1 MHLCFK
7 WLSKFQKILI
17 EKNSPN
23 ILVHISVSWN
33 LNQFSCVRPRFF
45 SISSFSLQRSHNVSH
60 NFAGATQPTTRHQDI
75 LWLWVPE
82 WMSRGHLQDIRG
94 ASEEAESW
102 LPLNHLWHFPA
113 VWLCWSADRPELL
126 GLPEKSR
133 QLCSPQQG
141 LVKREDL
148 HNAEKAGRSLIPLGM
163 CCSNDR
169 DIMISSTII
178 IVTHV
183 VSIYVDIALL
193 LQHISSLILQTYSE
207 ALFCLWFSFKDEV
220 L

>member
-1 MHLCFK
+1 MC
-7 WLSKFQKILI
+7 
-17 EKNSPN
+17 
-23 ILVHISVSWN
+23 
-33 LNQFSCVRPRFF
+33 
-45 SISSFSLQRSHNVSH
+45 FSL
-60 NFAGATQPTTRHQDI
+60 
-75 LWLWVPE
+75 
-82 WMSRGHLQDIRG
+82 LQ
-94 ASEEAESW
+94 
-102 LPLNHLWHFPA
+102 
-113 VWLCWSADRPELL
+113 
-126 GLPEKSR
+126 LPEKSR

-193 LQHISSLILQTYSE
+193 LQHISSLILRTYSE
-207 ALFCLWFSFKDEV
+207 ALFCL
-220 L
+220 